1 MHYFDL
7 FGWYTSTSIAGRATL
22 IAPANTSE
30 TTTPGELRANF
41 TGYVWVDLPYVV
53 PPAPQAPAPE
63 VPTSVTRRQAR
74 QALLLAGLLDSV
86 DPAIAAIPDTTQRR
100 LAEIEWID
108 SLEFERS
115 RPLLISLATALGLD
129 SAALDQLF
137 ITASA
142 L

>member
-1 MHYFDL
+1 MNYAIIENGIVTNIIVADATFAASVGAVPAQDAGI
-7 FGWYTSTSIAGRATL
+7 GWSYSGGVFT
-22 IAPANTSE
+22 APA
-30 TTTPGELRANF
+30 
-41 TGYVWVDLPYVV
+41 
-53 PPAPQAPAPE
+53 APAPA
-63 VPTSVTRRQAR
+63 VPHSVTRRQAR

-100 LAEIEWID
+100 LAQIEWQD
-108 SLEFERS
+108 SLEFERQ

-137 ITASA
+137 ITAKT